1 MSGAA
6 VGIRL
11 PKLARP
17 RVSPRWILRLL
28 PLIILVLV
36 AVLAPLL
43 ERYSPT
49 MVVGKPNQSPNAA
62 FWFGTDPNGYDVY
75 SRTLAA
81 TSLNLRIGAMVAILT
96 TVVGIVVGLAIGMNE
111 SKRGPI
117 GSVARGLARV
127 VDLTDAIPVILVG
140 IVALSLF
147 GAKVTTLIVAISV
160 ILVPLQA
167 RLVRTETLR
176 VRSEAYLDAAR
187 LGGLSE
193 AQLTVRHV
201 LPNASWPA
209 LGNASVIFG
218 LSCILTA
225 SLGFLGV
232 GLRPP
237 TPEWGSMIAAG
248 VSLASTG
255 QWWASGFP
263 ALALALAV
271 VAVAHASRAVF
282 GRGDGA
288 GRVPR
293 PAGTAQRA
301 PWRSGV

>member
-1 MSGAA
+1 MSIADIG
-6 VGIRL
+6 VRVSKVTI
-11 PKLARP
+11 P
-17 RVSPRWILRLL
+17 RVSPRWIVRLL
-28 PLIILVLV
+28 PLVLLLLV
-36 AVLAPLL
+36 AILAPLM

-49 MVVGKPNQSPNAA
+49 MVIGRPNLAPSATY
-62 FWFGTDPNGYDVY
+62 WFGTDPNGYDVY

-81 TSLNLRIGAMVAILT
+81 TSLNLRIGALVAVMT
-96 TVVGIVVGLAIGMNE
+96 TLAGIVMGLAIGMNE
-111 SKRGPI
+111 AKRGPI
-117 GSVARGLARV
+117 GSLARMLARV

-147 GAKVTTLIVAISV
+147 GAKVSTLIVAISV

-187 LGGLSE
+187 VGGLSE
-193 AQLTVRHV
+193 SELTVRHV

-218 LSCILTA
+218 FSCILTA

-248 VSLASTG
+248 VPLASTG

-271 VAVAHASRAVF
+271 ISVAHASRAVF
-282 GRGDGA
+282 GRGDGC
-288 GRVPR
+288 R
-293 PAGTAQRA
+293 
-301 PWRSGV
+301 RSG

>member
-1 MSGAA
+1 MNAGV
-6 VGIRL
+6 VGIRVSKITL
-11 PKLARP
+11 P

-28 PLIILVLV
+28 PLVILVLV
-36 AVLAPLL
+36 AVLAPLM
-43 ERYSPT
+43 ERYSPV
-49 MVVGKPNQSPNAA
+49 MVVGRPNQAPNATY
-62 FWFGTDPNGYDVY
+62 WFGTDPNGYDVY

-81 TSLNLRIGAMVAILT
+81 TSLNLRIGALVATLT
-96 TVVGIVVGLAIGMNE
+96 TIAGIVVGLAIGMNE

-117 GSVARGLARV
+117 GSLSRAMARV

-160 ILVPLQA
+160 ILLPLQA

-187 LGGLSE
+187 LGGMSE
-193 AQLTVRHV
+193 SQLTIRHV
-201 LPNASWPA
+201 FPNASWPA

-218 LSCILTA
+218 FSCVLTA

-248 VSLASTG
+248 VPLASTG

-271 VAVAHASRAVF
+271 VSVAHASRAVF
-282 GRGDGA
+282 GRGH
-288 GRVPR
+288 V
-293 PAGTAQRA
+293 
-301 PWRSGV
+301 